1 VTPEPGRTPVVA
13 GIVITLA
20 LFALLGTVV
29 YLLRASPGADV
40 AVVLSAMST
49 VVAAL
54 PAVLLALTGRD
65 RRRK

>member
-1 VTPEPGRTPVVA
+1 MTPQPGRTPALA

-20 LFALLGTVV
+20 LFVLLGSVV
-29 YLLRASPGADV
+29 YMLRTSPGTDV
-40 AVVLSAMST
+40 AVVLSAMAT

-54 PAVLLALTGRD
+54 PAVLLALSGKD